1 MHVQRW
7 PQPAHRELN
16 HKGPLRVVPN
26 GRRHV
31 ALSKATLADK
41 IPAEAKTTE
50 GCSVISIYG
59 LIYCLSSGSYSRISM
74 AAIRYIL
81 HNRLTSKQEYI
92 HTLVKVT

>member
-1 MHVQRW
+1 MLRSALKSAPVEGKEMGWSRGRRGEATHVQRW
-7 PQPAHRELN
+7 PQPAHRELS

-50 GCSVISIYG
+50 GCSVISI
-59 LIYCLSSGSYSRISM
+59 
-74 AAIRYIL
+74 
-81 HNRLTSKQEYI
+81 
-92 HTLVKVT
+92 